1 MQSLQNLQVSLIKI
15 NAGTNKPAEAVS
27 ELTMNAIRRV
37 EIRSQKRLFDD
48 FFKIDELIVAHQ
60 RYDGSMSGAERRL
73 VFERGDAVAVLLFDA
88 GARSVVLV
96 EQFRPPT
103 LIANCRDNPAS
114 ADGWVIELVAGMI
127 DAGETA
133 EQAAIREVFEET
145 GYRIENPRPIGK
157 YFSSPGG
164 SDERFFLYVAR
175 VGEEQREGNGGGI
188 AGEED
193 IKVFQLGVAA
203 LFDRLAQGAIDDPK
217 LAIAAYW
224 LKDNIDRL

>member
-1 MQSLQNLQVSLIKI
+1 
-15 NAGTNKPAEAVS
+15 
-27 ELTMNAIRRV
+27 MNASRRV
-37 EIRSQKRLFDD
+37 EISSQKRLCDD
-48 FFKIDELIVAHQ
+48 FFKIDELIVVHQ
-60 RYDGSMSGAERRL
+60 RYDGSMSRVERRL

-88 GARSVVLV
+88 DARSVVLV

-103 LIANCRDNPAS
+103 LIAHRRDNPFCT
-114 ADGWVIELVAGMI
+114 DGWIVELVAGMI
-127 DAGETA
+127 DTGETA

-145 GYRIENPRPIGK
+145 GYRIANPRPIGE

-164 SDERFFLYVAR
+164 SDERFFLYFAR
-175 VGEEQREGNGGGI
+175 VGKAQRQGDVGGI

-224 LKDNIDRL
+224 LKDNIARL

>member
-1 MQSLQNLQVSLIKI
+1 
-15 NAGTNKPAEAVS
+15 
-27 ELTMNAIRRV
+27 MNASRRV

-48 FFKIDELIVAHQ
+48 FFKIDELIVVHQ

-88 GARSVVLV
+88 DARSVVLV

-103 LIANCRDNPAS
+103 LIARRRDNPAS
-114 ADGWVIELVAGMI
+114 IGGWIVELVAGAI

-145 GYRIENPRPIGK
+145 GYRIVNPRPIGK

-164 SDERFFLYVAR
+164 SDERFFLYFAP
-175 VGEEQREGNGGGI
+175 VGQRQREGNGGGI

-224 LKDNIDRL
+224 LKDNIDQL

>member
-1 MQSLQNLQVSLIKI
+1 
-15 NAGTNKPAEAVS
+15 
-27 ELTMNAIRRV
+27 MNASRRV

-48 FFKIDELIVAHQ
+48 FFKIDELIVVHQ
-60 RYDGSMSGAERRL
+60 RYDGSMSGVERRL

-88 GARSVVLV
+88 DTRSVVLV

-103 LIANCRDNPAS
+103 LIAHRRDNPAS
-114 ADGWVIELVAGMI
+114 TDGWIVELVAGMI

-145 GYRIENPRPIGK
+145 GYRIANPRPIGK

-164 SDERFFLYVAR
+164 SDERFFLYFAP
-175 VGEEQREGNGGGI
+175 VGERQREGNGGGI

-193 IKVFQLGVAA
+193 IKVFQLGVVV

>member
-1 MQSLQNLQVSLIKI
+1 MTS
-15 NAGTNKPAEAVS
+15 G
-27 ELTMNAIRRV
+27 RRV

-48 FFKIDELIVAHQ
+48 FFKVDELIVRHE
-60 RYDGSMSGAERRL
+60 RYDGSMSGVERRL

-88 GARSVVLV
+88 DARSVVLV

-103 LIANCRDNPAS
+103 LIAQRRDDPAS
-114 ADGWVIELVAGMI
+114 TDGWIIELVAGMI

-133 EQAAIREVFEET
+133 EQAAIREVLEET
-145 GYRIENPRPIGK
+145 GYRIASPRPIGK

-164 SDERFFLYVAR
+164 SDERFFLFLAR
-175 VGEEQREGNGGGI
+175 VGEAQREGNGGGI

-203 LFDRLAQGAIDDPK
+203 LFDRLARGAIDDPK

>member
-1 MQSLQNLQVSLIKI
+1 
-15 NAGTNKPAEAVS
+15 
-27 ELTMNAIRRV
+27 MNGGRRV
-37 EIRSQKRLFDD
+37 EIRSHKRLFDD
-48 FFKIDELIVAHQ
+48 FFKIDELVLAHE
-60 RYDGSMSGAERRL
+60 RYDGGMSGDERRL

-88 GARSVVLV
+88 GARAVVLV

-103 LIANCRDNPAS
+103 LIAHRRDNPAS
-114 ADGWVIELVAGMI
+114 MDGWIIELVAGMI

-145 GYRIENPRPIGK
+145 GYRIANPRPIGK

-164 SDERFFLYVAR
+164 SDERFYLYFAM
-175 VGEEQREGNGGGI
+175 VGEAQRQARGGGLDDQ
-188 AGEED
+188 ED
-193 IKVFQLGVAA
+193 IKVLQLKVDD
-203 LFDRLAQGAIDDPK
+203 LFDQLTRGAIDDPK